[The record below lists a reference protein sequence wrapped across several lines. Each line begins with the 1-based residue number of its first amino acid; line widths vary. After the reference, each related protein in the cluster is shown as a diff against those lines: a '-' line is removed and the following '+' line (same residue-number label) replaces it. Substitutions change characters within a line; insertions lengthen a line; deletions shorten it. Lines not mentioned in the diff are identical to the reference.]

1 MFRLKLHFP
10 MFLREFAKRRH
21 YVDGVKPLRPHE
33 PVPRTREPRL
43 PRLSAA
49 LSIQRYSPGYEFDC
63 EGLGQWRGQPVFFKT
78 TRTELWLASLYF
90 DFRHH
95 KYHRMH
101 SFSSY
106 QLFSVTARKS
116 IRQTRSQGKTDPLPL
131 QAIDIILNPAFAGGK
146 SIR

>member
-78 TRTELWLASLYF
+78 TRTELWLPERASLYF

-116 IRQTRSQGKTDPLPL
+116 IRQTRSQ
-131 QAIDIILNPAFAGGK
+131 
-146 SIR
+146 